1 MSEERKIH
9 MEKKNI
15 VHTNDEILAAFE
27 DNTLRE
33 KRKFGGVKM
42 INQSKFAE
50 IVAKYEEDIDSH
62 DYRYF
67 VPEVLR
73 KCGAIA
79 LKKSED
85 LFGFTLKAV
94 YANRDY
100 RDEHYEIIDDVVFST
115 DKKELVRYSPEKIDE
130 SYVIPDYVETIRDG
144 AFQGSEHLERVT
156 ISKNIHH
163 IGSRAFADS
172 FSLAEI
178 VWDTPEATGSSYVF
192 ENCPKLKTVIT
203 DDVQKLFGYK
213 CDNDGSPFI
222 NGACLMVDGE
232 VCENLSIPDDA
243 DITLRAFQGC
253 TSIKD
258 IEFEENNKYIE
269 KLLLSI
275 VDNKGILI

>member
-1 MSEERKIH
+1 MTNT
-9 MEKKNI
+9 EKLEKLI
-15 VHTNDEILAAFE
+15 EKYDEDLKAY
-27 DNTLRE
+27 DYSN
-33 KRKFGGVKM
+33 
-42 INQSKFAE
+42 FAP
-50 IVAKYEEDIDSH
+50 D
-62 DYRYF
+62 
-67 VPEVLR
+67 VLR
-73 KCGAIA
+73 YCGSIVM
-79 LKKSED
+79 KKVEEE
-85 LFGFTLKAV
+85 FGTFIS
-94 YANRDY
+94 YY
-100 RDEHYEIIDDVVFST
+100 RDRYVIIDDVVFSV
-115 DKKELVRYSPEKIDE
+115 DKKELVRYSPEKTDE
-130 SYVIPDYVETIRDG
+130 TYVIPEFVETICDD
-144 AFQGSEHLERVT
+144 AFQGSEHLKQVT
-156 ISKNIHH
+156 VSKNIRH
-163 IGSRAFADS
+163 IGSRAFSDS
-172 FSLAEI
+172 LSLAEI
-178 VWDTPEATGSSYVF
+178 MWNPSETIGGSYVF